1 MESPQPSALSPQPTQ
16 FDGPFTGD
24 ESGRTIIE
32 LQHVSRSFGRQE
44 VLRDISIEV
53 RAGETLCLIGESGCG
68 KSVTMKLMAS
78 LMEPTSGD
86 VLWGGTRVLQRSEA
100 ELAEDRLRFGYLF
113 QGSALFDSLNVF
125 ENVAFG
131 LRQNTKMSESFLREV
146 VSERLVDVGLPPA
159 AADKMP
165 SELSGGMRKRVGLA
179 RTLALM
185 PDIILYDEPTT
196 GLDPIMI
203 DVINSL
209 ILKTR
214 KRRPVTSVVVTH
226 EMSTVRKVAD
236 RVIMFYPLNRL
247 QPGEPQIV
255 FEGTPDEAFM
265 SDDPRVAQFVY
276 GEAGERLQELAV
288 A

>member
-1 MESPQPSALSPQPTQ
+1 MEQAPADALLRVRDLRVHFPVTEGVLVQKQVASVKAVDGVS
-16 FDGPFTGD
+16 FD
-24 ESGRTIIE
+24 
-32 LQHVSRSFGRQE
+32 LRS
-44 VLRDISIEV
+44 
-53 RAGETLCLIGESGCG
+53 GETFGLVGESGCG
-68 KSVTMKLMAS
+68 KSVTMKLMAA
-78 LMEPTSGD
+78 LMQPSSGE
-86 VLWGGTRVLQRSEA
+86 VLWGGTPVSERTEA
-100 ELAEDRLRFGYLF
+100 ELVEDRLRFGYLF
-113 QGSALFDSLNVF
+113 QGAALFDSLNVF

-131 LRQNTKMSESFLREV
+131 LRQNTKMSEPFLREIV
-146 VSERLVDVGLPPA
+146 AERLIDVGLPPSA
-159 AADKMP
+159 AGKMP

-236 RVIMFYPLNRL
+236 RVVMFYPLSRL

-276 GEAGERLQELAV
+276 GEAGERLQELA